1 VPPIEVSAPADAP
14 FDASAALFRLGAV
27 TLLHVRSAAS
37 VITVPPESLAGLR
50 PPAVLVSVQ
59 HDGRGAYLLPDGV
72 WQTGPGVITVTDESE
87 PWTLTTETPTALT
100 VLKALPSE
108 LGPGLALRRGV
119 ADGGGFG
126 RALEPFVR
134 GVAEG
139 LLDGSIREGD
149 PGLGECL
156 LGAMRAV
163 THRGGPQLLARIK
176 GHIDANLADPGLTPR
191 AIAEA
196 HYISVRQLH
205 KLFEAERLTVA
216 RWIRHRR
223 LDRCRAE
230 LADPAFAGVPV
241 RAIAARWGLVSAS
254 HFAHAF
260 RLAYGCSP
268 QEYRRGRRS

>member
-1 VPPIEVSAPADAP
+1 
-14 FDASAALFRLGAV
+14 
-27 TLLHVRSAAS
+27 
-37 VITVPPESLAGLR
+37 VPPESLVGLE

-59 HDGRGAYLLPDGV
+59 HEGRGAYLLPDGV
-72 WQTGPGVITVTDESE
+72 WRTGPGVVTVTDESE
-87 PWTLTTETPTALT
+87 PWTLTTETPTELT
-100 VLKALPSE
+100 VLKTLPSD
-108 LGPGLALRRGV
+108 LGPGLVLRAGV
-119 ADGGGFG
+119 SEGSGFG

-134 GVAEG
+134 RIAEG

-156 LGAMRAV
+156 LGAMRAM
-163 THRGGPQLLARIK
+163 THRGGSQLLARIK
-176 GHIDANLADPGLTPR
+176 SHIDANLADPGLTPR
-191 AIAEA
+191 AVAER

-205 KLFEAERLTVA
+205 KLFEDEQLTVG

-230 LADPAFAGVPV
+230 LADPALAGEPV
-241 RAIAARWGLVSAS
+241 RAIAARWGMANAS

-268 QEYRRGRRS
+268 QEYRRQCPTRLP